1 MSQPTSRRRRGVILT
16 ALGWQKFQAA
26 KSKAEVADHAGE
38 RYTLEQLSDRTHLSV
53 DTLMRILGGTVGV
66 DRLSL
71 HNCFR
76 AFNLRLEPE
85 DYTLLLPQPIEPES
99 GPVDRLSPQPPVPGG
114 QLPVD
119 SGFYIERA
127 EIEANCYRAI
137 AEPGAMLRIKAAH
150 QMGKTSLIA
159 RILNH
164 ATELGYQT
172 VLVQFQLAPKDC
184 LHNMEQLL
192 RWFCGSLSSG
202 LALPN
207 QVDAYWD
214 ATLGSKV
221 SSMHYV
227 EQCILNQMTQPI
239 VVAID
244 EMNQLFQSPDL
255 TQEFLGLLRTWYEAA
270 RNHATWQRLRLVIAY
285 SNEMVLSPSR
295 YHSPLSVGVPID
307 LMPFTPD
314 QIHILAQR
322 YGIPASVSQIEQL
335 TTLVQGHPCLVQ
347 VALYHLW
354 QQNLSWEQ
362 LFQTPLTRL
371 ACFRDYLPALPDTSE
386 SPRLTPVLDCPGQP
400 KVLDHDTL
408 QASVAGLAIVDVAR
422 HRKGWSKVWSSAWW
436 QTAQTNQATL
446 RQFWQGQPIPTQAF
460 VGTCQA
466 VDLNWEDI
474 ADWIPEQPSQTIA
487 PNRQVPHTHHPWDET
502 TAIAPM
508 GMSYVD
514 RVLPELPEGLVRLG
528 SPLYIQRSVEARCY
542 TTIAQAGA
550 LIRIKA
556 PRQMGKTS
564 LMARIVH
571 HAKTLG
577 YRTVRLNLCQA
588 EEPCATNLNH
598 FLRWFSACLSQ
609 KLHLSACLDDY
620 WDTDR
625 GSIFNCTTY
634 VQDHIL
640 EQIRDPI
647 VIALDDVD
655 HVFQSPDISQGFLA
669 MLRLWYEE
677 AKTTEC
683 WEQVRLIIAHSTEDY
698 GRLDIHQSPL
708 NVGLP
713 VELEE
718 FTPEQVSYLVT
729 CQHLDRPSYLVQP
742 LMALVGG
749 HPYLINL
756 ALYHLACQD
765 ISLERLLAEAA
776 TNTGIYEDHLRRHL
790 VVLQQQPDLAAAFYQ
805 VVTAPDPVALETMY
819 TYQLYS
825 MGLLRRQFDAVI
837 PRCELY
843 RQYFRDRLSS

>member
-1 MSQPTSRRRRGVILT
+1 MAQPTSRRRRGVILT

-26 KSKAEVADHAGE
+26 KSKAEVADHAGQ
-38 RYTLEQLSDRTHLSV
+38 RYTLEHLSDRTHLSV

-66 DRLSL
+66 DKQSL

-85 DYTLLLPQPIEPES
+85 DYTLPLAQPVEPDA
-99 GPVDRLSPQPPVPGG
+99 GPMDRLAPQPPVPGG
-114 QLPVD
+114 QLPID
-119 SGFYIERA
+119 SKFYIERSG
-127 EIEANCYRAI
+127 IEANCYQAI
-137 AEPGAMLRIKAAH
+137 ASPGAMLRIKATH

-159 RILNH
+159 RLLNH
-164 ATELGYQT
+164 ASELGYRA
-172 VLVQFQLAPKDC
+172 VLVQLQLAPKDYLQSMDQF
-184 LHNMEQLL
+184 LH
-192 RWFCGSLSSG
+192 WFCHSLSLG

-207 QVDAYWD
+207 PVDTYWD
-214 ATLGSKV
+214 AALGSKV
-221 SSMHYV
+221 SSMQYI
-227 EQCILNQMTQPI
+227 EQCILTQGTQPI

-244 EMNQLFQSPDL
+244 ELNHLFQCPELAQD
-255 TQEFLGLLRTWYEAA
+255 FLGLLRTWYELA
-270 RNHATWQRLRLVIAY
+270 RNHTIWQRLRLVVAY
-285 SNEMVLSPSR
+285 SHEVVRSPLG
-295 YHSPLSVGVPID
+295 YASPLSVGVPIE
-307 LMPFTPD
+307 LAPFTPD
-314 QIHILAQR
+314 QVRLLAQR
-322 YGIPASVSQIEQL
+322 YGLSASAHQIEQL
-335 TTLVQGHPCLVQ
+335 IALVQGHPCLVQ

-354 QQNLSWEQ
+354 HQDLTWEQ
-362 LFQTPLTRL
+362 LCQTPLSQL
-371 ACFRDYLPALPDTSE
+371 PCFSDYLQLLPRQIE
-386 SPRLTPVLDCPGQP
+386 SPRQTSVLEAAAQP
-400 KVLDHDTL
+400 KILDQDTL
-408 QASVAGLAIVDVAR
+408 QASLAGLAIVDVAR

-436 QTAQTNQATL
+436 QTAQTDQATL

-474 ADWIPEQPSQTIA
+474 ADWLPDQSSQTIE
-487 PNRQVPHTHHPWDET
+487 PERQLFYPPHAWAET
-502 TAIAPM
+502 TPIAPM
-508 GMSYVD
+508 GMSYAD

-528 SPLYIQRSVEARCY
+528 SPLYVRRPVEARCY
-542 TTIAQAGA
+542 TTIAKPGA

-564 LMARIVH
+564 LLARIVH
-571 HAKTLG
+571 QAEALG
-577 YRTVRLNLCQA
+577 YHTVRLNLCQVK
-588 EEPCATNLNH
+588 ESCFGDLNH

-609 KLHLSACLDDY
+609 KLNLPSSLEDY
-620 WDTDR
+620 WDVDR

-640 EQIRDPI
+640 EQIYGPI
-647 VIALDDVD
+647 LIALDEVD
-655 HVFQSPDISQGFLA
+655 HVFQSPEVSQGFLA
-669 MLRLWYEE
+669 MLRLWHEE

-683 WEQVRLIIAHSTEDY
+683 WEQVRLVIAHSTEDY
-698 GRLDIHQSPL
+698 GRLDIHQSPF

-718 FTPEQVSYLVT
+718 LTPAQVSYLAE
-729 CQHLDRPSYLVQP
+729 CHHLDRPHHLAQH

-765 ISLERLLAEAA
+765 VSLDRLLTEAA
-776 TNTGIYEDHLRRHL
+776 TNVGIYEDHLRRHL
-790 VVLQQQPDLAAAFYQ
+790 AILHQHADLAAAFDQ
-805 VVTAPDPVALETMY
+805 VVATPDPVALETMY

-825 MGLLRRQFDAVI
+825 IGLIRRQFDAVI